1 MNRKYIIWGVI
12 ALVLLF
18 LISSYNGM
26 VGSRQATNEAWAEV
40 QSAYQRRLDLIDNL
54 VNVVKGSAD
63 FEKSTLQ
70 AVVEARAKATSINVN
85 ADDLTPDKIKQIQ
98 SEQAQLGGAFGRLLA
113 VAENYPQLRTTEAF
127 MKLQD
132 QEEGTENRIKI
143 ARDNFSHAVM
153 SYNSSIQIFPRN
165 IMAGLFGFKQRAYFE
180 SEAGADKAPKIDFS
194 KPK

>member
-1 MNRKYIIWGVI
+1 
-12 ALVLLF
+12 
-18 LISSYNGM
+18 M
-26 VGSRQATNEAWAEV
+26 VDLRQKTNKSWAEV

-98 SEQAQLGGAFGRLLA
+98 SEQAQLGGAFGHLLA
-113 VAENYPQLRTTEAF
+113 ISENYPQLRTTDAF

-132 QEEGTENRIKI
+132 QVEGTENRIKI
-143 ARDNFSHAVM
+143 ARDNFSSAVM
-153 SYNSSIQIFPRN
+153 DYNTYIQSFPKNIFE
-165 IMAGLFGFKQRAYFE
+165 GFFGFKSRAYFE
-180 SEAGADKAPKIDFS
+180 SEAGADKAPKVDFS

>member
-1 MNRKYIIWGVI
+1 MNKKYIIWGVI
-12 ALVLLF
+12 ALVVLF
-18 LISSYNGM
+18 LISGYNGM
-26 VGSRQATNEAWAEV
+26 VGSRQATNETWAEV

-54 VNVVKGSAD
+54 VKTVQGSAD

-98 SEQAQLGGAFGRLLA
+98 SEQAQLNGAFGHLLA
-113 VAENYPQLRTTEAF
+113 ISENYPQLRTTEAF

-132 QEEGTENRIKI
+132 QVEGTENRIKM
-143 ARDNFSHAVM
+143 ARDNFSQAVM
-153 SYNSSIQIFPRN
+153 AYNSSIQTFPRN

-180 SEAGADKAPKIDFS
+180 SEAGAEKAPKIDFS